1 MKKYE
6 HLFLPGKINALTL
19 RNRIIMPPM
28 GTFMN
33 HLSGET
39 PEKLIEMFARR
50 ARGGAAMLI
59 TEPLFSEKQP
69 DDVESLRMIN
79 LNPRSFNNPKMWEWV
94 EAVQVHDCRFCVGL
108 TPLPQKWMLR
118 QMQQAVSETRMD
130 EFEAMAYQGLG
141 IFNKLSTAE
150 VEGHLEE
157 FFKVAGELKALGVDA
172 IEINFAFFCD
182 YFLLEHFNKR
192 TDKYGGDFD
201 GRMRFIKELI
211 QGTRQAVGKSFP
223 IMLMLDADQF
233 TPGWRTIEETKV
245 LAKLFEQWGID
256 AIRCRGGTSIQMQ
269 YDCVPYYLP
278 KGAVAHL
285 AAEVKQVVNIPVVAN
300 GRLSDPDVAEKL
312 LAEGKADFISIARGL
327 LADPDLP
334 NKVRAGKADRVRKC
348 ISCNIGCLGNLML
361 VPIRQFRCTVNP
373 LLGLEEKYREIALA
387 VNKKKVVVV
396 GAGPGGMAAALTAAQ
411 RGHEVVL
418 FEKAD
423 RLGGGGQFSLACIPP
438 FKEELF
444 YIPEYYEREFM
455 EFDNIKCCFK
465 TEATAEQV
473 SKEKPDAVIIAT
485 GSTALIPQIPG
496 AADGNALTYEE
507 VLWQQKPVGAS
518 AVIIGGSEV
527 GCETALYLLK
537 QGVKV
542 TILEMLPRVVPKMN
556 AATRNCLV
564 KELTDGGAAMIAG
577 ALVSAIGPGKVTYT
591 KDGKEESVEAEA
603 MVLAIGAKPVDGLYT
618 SLRGAVDNLYVIG
631 DARAPRDIMHAVR
644 EGFFTAYYI

>member
-1 MKKYE
+1 MNMYKN
-6 HLFLPGKINALTL
+6 LFTPGRINSLTL
-19 RNRIIMPPM
+19 KNRIIMPPM

-69 DDVESLRMIN
+69 DDVDSLRMIN
-79 LNPRSFNNPKMWEWV
+79 LNPRSFNNPKMYEWV
-94 EAVQVHDCRFCVGL
+94 EAVQVHDCRFCVSL

-118 QMQQAVSETRMD
+118 QMQQSVSETRMD

-141 IFNKLSTAE
+141 VFNKLSTAE

-157 FFKVAGELKALGVDA
+157 FFKVAGELKGLGVDA
-172 IEINFAFFCD
+172 IEINFAFICD
-182 YFLLEHFNKR
+182 YFSLEHFNKR

-201 GRMRFIKELI
+201 GRMRFLREMIE
-211 QGTRQAVGKSFP
+211 GTRQAVGKTFP

-233 TPGWRTIEETKV
+233 APGWRTIEDTKV
-245 LAKLFEQWGID
+245 MAKLFEEWGID

-285 AAEVKQVVNIPVVAN
+285 AAEVKKAVNIPVIAN
-300 GRLSDPDVAEKL
+300 GRLADPDVAEGL
-312 LAEGKADFISIARGL
+312 LADGKADFISIARGL

-334 NKVRAGKADRVRKC
+334 NKIRTGRADRVRKC
-348 ISCNIGCLGNLML
+348 ISCNVGCLGNLML

-373 LLGLEEKYREIALA
+373 LLGLEEKYREVPPAA
-387 VNKKKVVVV
+387 KRKKVVVV
-396 GAGPGGMAAALTAAQ
+396 GAGPGGMAAVLTAAQ

-444 YIPEYYEREFM
+444 YIPEYYEREFR
-455 EFDNIKCCFK
+455 EFDNVKCCFK

-485 GSTALIPQIPG
+485 GGAAMVPQIPG
-496 AADGNALTYEE
+496 AQGGSVITYED
-507 VLWQQKPVGAS
+507 VLWQQKPVGSS
-518 AVIIGGSEV
+518 AVIVGGGEV

-537 QGVKV
+537 KGVRV

-603 MVLAIGAKPVDGLYT
+603 VVLAIGAKPVDGLYT
-618 SLRGAVDNLYVIG
+618 SLRGLVDNLYVIG

>member
-1 MKKYE
+1 M
-6 HLFLPGKINALTL
+6 
-19 RNRIIMPPM
+19 
-28 GTFMN
+28 
-33 HLSGET
+33 
-39 PEKLIEMFARR
+39 
-50 ARGGAAMLI
+50 
-59 TEPLFSEKQP
+59 
-69 DDVESLRMIN
+69 
-79 LNPRSFNNPKMWEWV
+79 
-94 EAVQVHDCRFCVGL
+94 RF
-108 TPLPQKWMLR
+108 
-118 QMQQAVSETRMD
+118 
-130 EFEAMAYQGLG
+130 
-141 IFNKLSTAE
+141 I
-150 VEGHLEE
+150 
-157 FFKVAGELKALGVDA
+157 
-172 IEINFAFFCD
+172 CD
-182 YFLLEHFNKR
+182 YFLLELFNKR
-192 TDKYGGDFD
+192 TDKYGGDFE
-201 GRMRFIKELI
+201 GRVRFVKEMI
-211 QGTRQAVGKSFP
+211 QGTRQAVGKDFP

-233 TPGWRTIEETKV
+233 APGWRTIEDTKV
-245 LAKLFEQWGID
+245 IAKLFEQWGID

-285 AAEVKQVVNIPVVAN
+285 AAEVKKVVNIPVVAN
-300 GRLSDPDVAEKL
+300 GRLYDPEVAEKL

-334 NKVRAGKADRVRKC
+334 NKIRAGKADRVRKC
-348 ISCNIGCLGNLML
+348 ISCNVGCLGNLML

-373 LLGLEEKYREIALA
+373 LLGLEEKYREVPPAA
-387 VNKKKVVVV
+387 KRKKVVVV

-423 RLGGGGQFSLACIPP
+423 RLGGGGQFNLACIPP

-444 YIPEYYEREFM
+444 YIPEYYEREFR
-455 EFDNIKCCFK
+455 ECDNVKCCFK

-485 GSTALIPQIPG
+485 GGAAMVPQIPG
-496 AADGNALTYEE
+496 AQGSSVITYED
-507 VLWQQKPVGAS
+507 VLWQQKPAGSS
-518 AVIIGGSEV
+518 AVIVGGGEV

-537 QGVKV
+537 KGVRV

-591 KDGKEESVEAEA
+591 KDGKEESAEAEA
-603 MVLAIGAKPVDGLYT
+603 VVLAIGAKPVDGLYT